1 VRPVATKMCI
11 LNDPTFPGL
20 VTMQNQR
27 ITFPGASGA
36 LLSARLSLPADG
48 KVRACALFAHCFTC
62 SKDLKAAVNISRAM
76 TQQGL
81 AVMRFDFTGLGES
94 EGDFAGTSFTSNIED
109 LLAAS
114 SFMET
119 EFDAP
124 AILIGHSLGGAAV
137 LQAAARLPSVRAVA
151 TIGAPF
157 DPAHVRNLF
166 VEALPEIEAH
176 GSADVVLAGRRFT
189 LSEEFVRDLDGHNM
203 EQAIA
208 GLGRPLLIFHSPVDN
223 TVGIENAAR
232 LYQAARHPRSF
243 VSLDDADH
251 LLLQER
257 DSLYVGSVL
266 AAWVTRYLDPVPEP
280 QSVEELSADNA
291 VTARTSTGGF
301 RTEIRVGSHSMLA
314 DEPKAVGG
322 DNLGPTPYD
331 LLASAL
337 GACTTMTLRMYA
349 DRKQWPLEVAT
360 VTLKHSRVHEVDEER
375 CEHADAR
382 LDRLD
387 RELTLTGPLTPEQ
400 RARLLEIAD
409 RCPVHRTLSAGVR
422 ISTRLEDSKVATP

>member
-1 VRPVATKMCI
+1 MSRTDATRSRA
-11 LNDPTFPGL
+11 
-20 VTMQNQR
+20 MQSQR
-27 ITFPGASGA
+27 ITFQGASGA
-36 LLSARLSLPADG
+36 RLSARLSLPADE

-76 TQQGL
+76 AQQGL

-94 EGDFAGTSFTSNIED
+94 EGDFAGTTFKSNIED

-114 SFMET
+114 SFMERT
-119 EFDAP
+119 FDAP
-124 AILIGHSLGGAAV
+124 AILIGHSFGGAAV

-166 VEALPEIEAH
+166 VDALPEIEAR
-176 GSADVVLAGRRFT
+176 GSADVVLGGRRFT
-189 LSEEFVRDLDGHNM
+189 LGERFVRNLEAHNV
-203 EQAIA
+203 EKTLAE
-208 GLGRPLLIFHSPVDN
+208 LGRPLLIFHSPVDN
-223 TVGIENAAR
+223 TVGIENAAE
-232 LYQAARHPRSF
+232 LYQAARHPKSF

-251 LLLQER
+251 LLLRER

-266 AAWVTRYLDPVPEP
+266 AAWASLYLEPIPEP
-280 QSVEELSADNA
+280 QTVEELSADNV
-291 VTARTSTGGF
+291 VTARTSTGAF
-301 RTEIRVGSHSMLA
+301 RTEIRVGRHSIVA
-314 DEPKAVGG
+314 DEPTAVGG
-322 DNLGPTPYD
+322 ENLGPTPYD
-331 LLASAL
+331 LLAGAL

-349 DRKQWPLEVAT
+349 DRKRWPLEEAV

-375 CEHADAR
+375 CEDADAR
-382 LDRLD
+382 LDQLD

-400 RARLLEIAD
+400 RERLREIAD

-422 ISTRLEDSKVATP
+422 IMPRVQDSEAPGR

>member
-1 VRPVATKMCI
+1 
-11 LNDPTFPGL
+11 
-20 VTMQNQR
+20 MQNQR
-27 ITFPGASGA
+27 ITFPGASGE

-81 AVMRFDFTGLGES
+81 AVLRFDFTGLGES
-94 EGDFAGTSFTSNIED
+94 EGDFAGTTFTSNVED
-109 LLAAS
+109 LVAAS
-114 SFMET
+114 SFMEQ
-119 EFDAP
+119 ELDAP

-157 DPAHVRNLF
+157 DPAHVTNLF
-166 VEALPEIEAH
+166 VDALPEIEAR

-189 LSEEFVRDLDGHNM
+189 LGGDFVRDLETHNV
-203 EQAIA
+203 EETLAA
-208 GLGRPLLIFHSPVDN
+208 LGRPLLIFHSPVDN

-232 LYQAARHPRSF
+232 LYRSARHPKSF

-251 LLLQER
+251 LLLRER
-257 DSLYVGSVL
+257 DSLYVGTVL
-266 AAWVTRYLDPVPEP
+266 AAWVERYLEPVTEP
-280 QSVEELSADNA
+280 QTMDELRADNA
-291 VTARTSTGGF
+291 VTARTSAGAF
-301 RTEIRVGSHSMLA
+301 RTEIRLGSHSIVA
-314 DEPKAVGG
+314 DEPTAVGG

-349 DRKQWPLEVAT
+349 ERKKWPLEEAV
-360 VTLKHSRVHEVDEER
+360 VTLKHSRVHEEDEER
-375 CEHADAR
+375 CETEDAR

-387 RELTLTGPLTPEQ
+387 RDLKLVGPLSSDQ
-400 RARLLEIAD
+400 RQRLLEIAD

-422 ISTRLEDSKVATP
+422 IATRLEGSGSST

>member
-1 VRPVATKMCI
+1 
-11 LNDPTFPGL
+11 
-20 VTMQNQR
+20 MQNQR
-27 ITFPGASGA
+27 ITFPGASGE

-76 TQQGL
+76 TQHGL
-81 AVMRFDFTGLGES
+81 AVLRFDFTGLGES
-94 EGDFAGTSFTSNIED
+94 EGDFAGTTFTSNIED
-109 LLAAS
+109 LIAAS
-114 SFMET
+114 SFMER

-137 LQAAARLPSVRAVA
+137 LQAVARLPTVRAVA

-166 VEALPEIEAH
+166 VDALPEIEAH
-176 GSADVVLAGRRFT
+176 GSADVILAGRRFT
-189 LSEEFVRDLDGHNM
+189 LGGDFVRDLETHHV
-203 EQAIA
+203 EETLAE
-208 GLGRPLLIFHSPVDN
+208 LGRPLLIFHSPVDN

-232 LYQAARHPRSF
+232 LYQSARHPKSF

-251 LLLQER
+251 LLLRAR

-266 AAWVTRYLDPVPEP
+266 AAWVERYLEPVPEP
-280 QSVEELSADNA
+280 QTMDELRADNA
-291 VTARTSTGGF
+291 VTARTSAGAF
-301 RTEIRVGSHSMLA
+301 RTEIRLGVHSILA
-314 DEPKAVGG
+314 DEPTAVGG
-322 DNLGPTPYD
+322 ENLGPTPYD

-337 GACTTMTLRMYA
+337 GACSTMTLRMYA
-349 DRKQWPLEVAT
+349 DRKQWPLEEAV
-360 VTLKHSRVHEVDEER
+360 VTLKHSRVHEEDEER
-375 CEHADAR
+375 CETQDAR

-387 RELTLTGPLTPEQ
+387 RDLKLIGPLSSDQ
-400 RARLLEIAD
+400 RQRLLEIAD

-422 ISTRLEDSKVATP
+422 IATQLEDSGSHTS